1 MANKKNPVDMTQL
14 SKKFEQA
21 HGTLK
26 EKNLKNFGLGTDD
39 KFGVKEAQHRN
50 TLHIDRAKQFQQA
63 EQQNVWTEQAN
74 KRHMEQAD
82 WATKNKTYREGYT
95 QNNTDFAGMKDLTGY
110 YNDTAGALYNNGNG
124 RGVNKFG
131 TKDMQYVTKL
141 GVNDDVLKSHIGGL
155 GADRIGEN
163 LRNHDYA
170 THLHKD
176 GWSAGRIFNNSDKKY
191 IEKNNLNMVDEIFK
205 HAGTKN
211 AAGNRYAYSN
221 MGAFGYKALED
232 AGRLKEYDALY
243 AKGYNKDAGIG
254 SYNQGKRFVGQDV
267 TYLKRQGYSMREIAE
282 HMGSMREGDN
292 KVGLN
297 YWAAN
302 LLNKSGMMDYYT
314 GDKTVADYNKKKAK
328 ADAQAYKDIKVK
340 QIQNK
345 NSNNN
350 IDVNTELNQ
359 NQSVGNNKTFN
370 NNVNGNNNSNIGNDY
385 SVNIASQGGL
395 ALTNMQDAMGFIGL
409 NDNGAAKDAVKFNPY
424 EDVGFSM
431 KAVDN
436 AAGKGVDQRAYNSVG
451 LSRRNWGD
459 KARVSENMAFGDFA
473 KIKAPNYKMP
483 DSPSNIF
490 DRVNG

>member
-14 SKKFEQA
+14 SKKFEKN

-74 KRHMEQAD
+74 KRHTEQAD
-82 WATKNKTYREGYT
+82 WAAKNKTYREGYT

-124 RGVNKFG
+124 KGVNKFG

-155 GADRIGEN
+155 GADQIAEN

-170 THLHKD
+170 AHLHKD
-176 GWSAGRIFNNSDKKY
+176 GWTAGRNFNKSDQQY

-211 AAGNRYAYSN
+211 AAGDRHKYSN
-221 MGAFGYKALED
+221 MNSFGYKALED

-254 SYNQGKRFVGQDV
+254 SYNQGKSFVGQDV

-297 YWAAN
+297 YHAAK
-302 LLNKSGMMDYYT
+302 LLNNSGMMDYYT
-314 GDKTVADYNKKKAK
+314 GDKTVAGYNKKKAK

-340 QIQNK
+340 QILNK

-350 IDVNTELNQ
+350 IDVKTELNQ
-359 NQSVGNNKTFN
+359 NQAVGNNKTLN
-370 NNVNGNNNSNIGNDY
+370 NNVTGNNNSNIGNDN
-385 SVNIASQGGL
+385 SVNIVSQGGL

-409 NDNGAAKDAVKFNPY
+409 NNNRVAKETFDPY
-424 EDVGFSM
+424 AGVGKAS
-431 KAVDN
+431 KAVN
-436 AAGKGVDQRAYNSVG
+436 KASGEGVAQ
-451 LSRRNWGD
+451 
-459 KARVSENMAFGDFA
+459 
-473 KIKAPNYKMP
+473 
-483 DSPSNIF
+483 
-490 DRVNG
+490 

>member
-14 SKKFEQA
+14 SKKFETA

-39 KFGVKEAQHRN
+39 KFGVNEAQHRN

-74 KRHMEQAD
+74 KRHTKLAD
-82 WATKNKTYREGYT
+82 WATKNKTYREGYA

-110 YNDTAGALYNNGNG
+110 YNDTAGALFKNGNG
-124 RGVNKFG
+124 SMNKFG

-155 GADRIGEN
+155 GADQIGEN

-170 THLHKD
+170 AHLHKD
-176 GWSAGRIFNNSDKKY
+176 GWTAGRNFNKSDQKY
-191 IEKNNLNMVDEIFK
+191 IEENNLNMVDEIFK
-205 HAGTKN
+205 HAG
-211 AAGNRYAYSN
+211 NRKGYSN
-221 MGAFGYKALED
+221 MSNFGYKALED

-254 SYNQGKRFVGQDV
+254 SYNQGKSFVAQDV

-297 YWAAN
+297 YYAAS
-302 LLNKSGMMDYYT
+302 LLNQSGMMDYYT
-314 GDKTVADYNKKKAK
+314 GDKTVAGYNKKKAK

-340 QIQNK
+340 QLQNK
-345 NSNNN
+345 NSNN
-350 IDVNTELNQ
+350 IAVNTELTQ
-359 NQSVGNNKTFN
+359 NQSVGSNKTFN
-370 NNVNGNNNSNIGNDY
+370 NNVTGNNNSNMNNDY
-385 SVNIASQGGL
+385 SVNISSQGGL
-395 ALTNMQDAMGFIGL
+395 ALTNMQDAMAFMAL
-409 NDNGAAKDAVKFNPY
+409 NNNRVAKEKFDPFAG
-424 EDVGFSM
+424 VGKAS
-431 KAVDN
+431 KAVN
-436 AAGKGVDQRAYNSVG
+436 KASGEGVDQAAYNSVG
-451 LSRRNWGD
+451 FDQNYWGD
-459 KARVSENMAFGDFA
+459 MARVSENMAFGDFA

-483 DSPSNIF
+483 ASPSNIF

>member
-14 SKKFEQA
+14 SKQFEKA

-39 KFGVKEAQHRN
+39 KFGVNEAQHRN

-74 KRHMEQAD
+74 KRHMKLAD
-82 WATKNKTYREGYT
+82 WATKNKTYREGYA

-110 YNDTAGALYNNGNG
+110 YNDTAGALYKNGNG
-124 RGVNKFG
+124 NGSINKFG

-141 GVNDDVLKSHIGGL
+141 GVNDDVLKTHIGGL
-155 GADRIGEN
+155 DAKNIHEN

-170 THLHKD
+170 AHIHKD
-176 GWSAGRIFNNSDKKY
+176 GWTAGRGFNNSDKKY
-191 IEKNNLNMVDEIFK
+191 IEKNNLNMIDEIFK
-205 HAGTKN
+205 HAGNNKD
-211 AAGNRYAYSN
+211 YSN
-221 MGAFGYKALED
+221 MSNFGYKALED

-254 SYNQGKRFVGQDV
+254 SYNQGRSFTGQDV
-267 TYLKRQGYSMREIAE
+267 NYLKRQGYSMREIAE

-297 YWAAN
+297 YNAAK
-302 LLNKSGMMDYYT
+302 LLNESGMMDYYT

-328 ADAQAYKDIKVK
+328 ADAQAYKDIKAK

-350 IDVNTELNQ
+350 FDVNTELNQ
-359 NQSVGNNKTFN
+359 NQSVGSNKTFN
-370 NNVNGNNNSNIGNDY
+370 NNVNGNNNRNIGNDY

-459 KARVSENMAFGDFA
+459 KARVSENMAFGDFM
-473 KIKAPNYKMP
+473 KIKAPNYQMP